1 MWPFPLLMFKNQQ
14 PCSALTRSVSAC
26 LALLVLL
33 LNVALVSP
41 QVHQALHIDVED
53 QQSQSCS
60 EHSHDDAPANDCD
73 HSCAV
78 ALFGQGAIP
87 MQSFVE
93 LPERTDV
100 IITIVPQSAE
110 IVWCGQELIR
120 RCSRAPPIET
130 IV

>member
-1 MWPFPLLMFKNQQ
+1 
-14 PCSALTRSVSAC
+14 
-26 LALLVLL
+26 LL

-41 QVHQALHIDVED
+41 QVHQALHIDAED
-53 QQSQSCS
+53 HQSHSCS

-87 MQSFVE
+87 MQPTVE

-100 IITIVPQSAE
+100 IIAIVPQSAE
-110 IVWCGQELIR
+110 IVWCGQALIR

>member
-1 MWPFPLLMFKNQQ
+1 MFKNQQ
-14 PCSALTRSVSAC
+14 SCSALTRSVSAC

-41 QVHQALHIDVED
+41 QVHQALHTDVED
-53 QQSQSCS
+53 QQSHSCS
-60 EHSHDDAPANDCD
+60 EHSHDEAPANDCD

-78 ALFGQGAIP
+78 ALFGQGVIS
-87 MQSFVE
+87 MQPTVE
-93 LPERTDV
+93 LPKRTDV
-100 IITIVPQSAE
+100 IIAIVPQSAE
-110 IVWCGQELIR
+110 IVWCGQALIW

>member
-1 MWPFPLLMFKNQQ
+1 MWPFPLLMFKSQHS
-14 PCSALTRSVSAC
+14 CSALTRSVSAG

-41 QVHQALHIDVED
+41 QVHQALHTDVED
-53 QQSQSCS
+53 QQSHSCS
-60 EHSHDDAPANDCD
+60 EHSHYDAPANDCD

-110 IVWCGQELIR
+110 IVWCGQALIR

>member
-1 MWPFPLLMFKNQQ
+1 MFKKPQL
-14 PCSALTRSVSAC
+14 CSALTRSVSAS
-26 LALLVLL
+26 LALLVLF
-33 LNVALVSP
+33 LNMALVSP
-41 QVHQALHIDVED
+41 QVHQALHTDSAD
-53 QQSQSCS
+53 QSHACS

-87 MQSFVE
+87 LQPLVE

-100 IITIVPQSAE
+100 IIAIVPQSAE
-110 IVWCGQELIR
+110 IVWCGQALIR

>member
-1 MWPFPLLMFKNQQ
+1 MWTFPLLMFKNQQ
-14 PCSALTRSVSAC
+14 PCSAFTRSVLAC

-87 MQSFVE
+87 VQSFVE